1 MFKRMC
7 LNRWSYNPR
16 ACLQKLSDND
26 SYIRIEASWLVY
38 HLEACLGEGAYEQSE
53 VLTFRDTFCLQLP
66 RFSCETNTATIILRC
81 NINTERFI
89 SLNYLF

>member
-26 SYIRIEASWLVY
+26 SYIRFEASWLVY
-38 HLEACLGEGAYEQSE
+38 HLEVCLGEGAYEQSE

-66 RFSCETNTATIILRC
+66 RFSCETNTATIILLG
-81 NINTERFI
+81 NIN
-89 SLNYLF
+89 SVLFLY